1 MTVFESPIEQHVALG
16 QVTLS
21 PGQPLL
27 ASPVF
32 WRVAARELP
41 DSDITVLLYLENSG
55 EIWTGYHAGD
65 RWRFFSA
72 DRIEEPVLYWADFPA
87 PPIG

>member
-1 MTVFESPIEQHVALG
+1 MTVCETPLEQHLALG
-16 QVTLS
+16 QVTLRS
-21 PGQPLL
+21 GQPLL

-41 DSDITVLLYLENSG
+41 DSEITVLLYLEDSG
-55 EIWTGYHAGD
+55 EIWTGYFDGNC
-65 RWRFFSA
+65 WRFVSA